1 MTDSTIEGRA
11 QAIADELVRR
21 YRGDRSQAEGHAL
34 GDARHARTPEEREL
48 SFTVLALLRPSDTE
62 FTAGGPE
69 TMTTS
74 HPTTADIQARAQE
87 LVTAL
92 LQSCKGDRARALAHA
107 QAAAVFVDS
116 DEMRRLHA
124 AVLALLE
131 PPADAFPGPEVD
143 QFIRYAIDILDP
155 GPVTIKPENRSA
167 ILQSIL
173 HLIRGAET
181 RGSAARDE
189 VAALSKFKSFVHRRL
204 DEYQVPSDPV
214 PEETATHGC
223 RISGRLQW
231 LNERRMTLEHAEVI
245 TRFLVAPPA
254 GAGLNALRDA
264 LVALQRCAEILP

>member
-1 MTDSTIEGRA
+1 M
-11 QAIADELVRR
+11 
-21 YRGDRSQAEGHAL
+21 
-34 GDARHARTPEEREL
+34 
-48 SFTVLALLRPSDTE
+48 SD
-62 FTAGGPE
+62 
-69 TMTTS
+69 S

-92 LQSCKGDRARALAHA
+92 LRSCKGDRARALAHA

-116 DEMRRLHA
+116 DEMRRVHL

-131 PPADAFPGPEVD
+131 PPAAPADTFPGPEID

-173 HLIRGAET
+173 HRIREAET
-181 RGSAARDE
+181 RASAARDE
-189 VAALSKFKSFVHRRL
+189 VAALRKFKSFVHDFL
-204 DEYQVPSDPV
+204 TKIGVPSDPF
-214 PEETATHGC
+214 PEENAKHGC

-245 TRFLVAPPA
+245 TRFLVPPA
-254 GAGLNALRDA
+254 AGDGLNDLRDA